1 MLKISL
7 VVKHTVVQ
15 MGACA
20 KNPNNPGCPDMLT
33 KQF

>member
-7 VVKHTVVQ
+7 VVKHSVVQ

-20 KNPNNPGCPDMLT
+20 KTKANSGCPDVLVKMH
-33 KQF
+33 